1 MVDNL
6 HSVWNGVGD
15 AILSKESTLE
25 LTWLLCWEKEEE
37 ILKICSFILFFL
49 TIWKERNRRAFE
61 NIDKAKRAIKQ
72 CLCLIFG
79 MVEGVYRR
87 LHFVH
92 VGLY

>member
-1 MVDNL
+1 MAPLLGKRGRNL
-6 HSVWNGVGD
+6 ED
-15 AILSKESTLE
+15 
-25 LTWLLCWEKEEE
+25 LL
-37 ILKICSFILFFL
+37 LYSFFL

>member
-37 ILKICSFILFFL
+37 ILKICSFILFFSPFGRREIGGPLKIL
-49 TIWKERNRRAFE
+49 T
-61 NIDKAKRAIKQ
+61 KQ
-72 CLCLIFG
+72 SELSNS
-79 MVEGVYRR
+79 VY
-87 LHFVH
+87 V
-92 VGLY
+92 